1 MPEQIIA
8 ASILLPTLS
17 KNGLRMESFQQILAG
32 NNISN
37 ANQPIKLPRKVHF
50 DLFNRNTN
58 TVFSICK
65 NKFCF
70 LTTLNERMEQ
80 LRVKYTKT

>member
-37 ANQPIKLPRKVHF
+37 ANQPIKLPQKLHF
-50 DLFNRNTN
+50 DLFNRIQIL
-58 TVFSICK
+58 F
-65 NKFCF
+65 FQF
-70 LTTLNERMEQ
+70 A
-80 LRVKYTKT
+80 KTSSVSLLP